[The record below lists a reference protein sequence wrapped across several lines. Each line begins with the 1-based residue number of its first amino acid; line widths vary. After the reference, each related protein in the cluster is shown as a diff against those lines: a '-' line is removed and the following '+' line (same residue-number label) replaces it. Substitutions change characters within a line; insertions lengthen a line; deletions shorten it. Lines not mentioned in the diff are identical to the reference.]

1 GMGITRQVIFQEEL
15 ARARAPRLPGMMGT
29 DIVGPTIIAY
39 GSEAQK
45 RRYLPKILTAEEL
58 WCQGF
63 SEPNAG
69 SDLGGL
75 QTRADPDGDEW
86 VVNGSK
92 IWTSGAQF
100 SDWCGLL
107 CRTDQSAPKHRGI
120 SFLLVDMNTR
130 GVRVQPV
137 QQMTGE
143 AGFNQVFFEDVRVPR
158 QNVLGELNRGWYIA
172 QNT

>member
-1 GMGITRQVIFQEEL
+1 MDLSFPPEDEQFRAEFRKWLAKNLPADLPREGEERRPELLPRFQEWERTLHAAGYVGLVWPREYGGRGMGITRQVIFQEEL

-75 QTRADPDGDEW
+75 QTRA
-86 VVNGSK
+86 
-92 IWTSGAQF
+92 
-100 SDWCGLL
+100 
-107 CRTDQSAPKHRGI
+107 
-120 SFLLVDMNTR
+120 
-130 GVRVQPV
+130 
-137 QQMTGE
+137 
-143 AGFNQVFFEDVRVPR
+143 
-158 QNVLGELNRGWYIA
+158 
-172 QNT
+172 